1 MQIEKNS
8 STVNHLIALY
18 NKAVEYY
25 SAMNDDRH
33 LKYLT
38 LVKQLF
44 KDEHLLQQLDQ
55 AEADKQDFSL
65 NQSQN
70 QEAAPIASFEASSG
84 VTEVKTSQQSE
95 EIKD

>member
-44 KDEHLLQQLDQ
+44 KDEHLLQ
-55 AEADKQDFSL
+55 
-65 NQSQN
+65 
-70 QEAAPIASFEASSG
+70 
-84 VTEVKTSQQSE
+84 
-95 EIKD
+95 